1 MRWVEMATFGR
12 CLAYLI
18 VYLTYLITLHQ
29 GVIQQRNIDNMTN
42 QNNAN
47 NAPTDSPPLA
57 EDSTLQMYGE
67 GLSSSRQVVLETNE
81 ELDEFVR
88 QLASHIISN
97 NGQMDETTESWL
109 DSEFNRIY
117 VTYAYPDVTKVN

>member
-1 MRWVEMATFGR
+1 
-12 CLAYLI
+12 
-18 VYLTYLITLHQ
+18 
-29 GVIQQRNIDNMTN
+29 
-42 QNNAN
+42 
-47 NAPTDSPPLA
+47 
-57 EDSTLQMYGE
+57 MYGE